1 MAASGLV
8 GLRLEWETLVS
19 RPRHSITEAETRALL
34 SKAQD
39 LDTKLITWAHCV
51 PPHWKPVPAT
61 IIPQSVR
68 DAGVFQNR
76 CECYSDVW
84 VATTWNSYRDSRVMA
99 QNIVLNCLRMLPDAS
114 SSPSDGPQT
123 KPQWPA
129 ARAAIVALT
138 TDICASIPFLLG
150 SQKESVGLNPYPHR
164 IEYPAAPEKP
174 VTSAHKQT
182 APLLG
187 GWFVLR
193 FLENLC
199 VPGLGFGCLDGELLD
214 WLRAQWQRILQIYTF
229 GKGL

>member
-8 GLRLEWETLVS
+8 GLRIEWEALLS
-19 RPRHSITEAETRALL
+19 KPRHSMTETEIRAIL

-39 LDTKLITWAHCV
+39 LDSKLITWAHCV
-51 PPHWKPVPAT
+51 PPNWKPVPAT

-99 QNIVLNCLRMLPDAS
+99 QNIFLNCLQMLPHA
-114 SSPSDGPQT
+114 SPSPDDSPQT
-123 KPQWPA
+123 RPQWSA
-129 ARAAIVALT
+129 ARASIVALT
-138 TDICASIPFLLG
+138 TDVCASIPFLLG
-150 SQKESVGLNPYPHR
+150 SQKESVGLNPYPRR

-187 GWFVLR
+187 GWFVLG

-199 VPGLGFGCLDGELLD
+199 EPGVGFGCLDGELLD
-214 WLRAQWQRILQIYTF
+214 WLRAQWQRILHIYTF
-229 GKGL
+229 GKKL